1 MAMMEDPVN
10 IISDINSKLRNLES
24 KNNILAENLLN
35 VNQNALEE
43 YKRMNKEIQLM
54 NNDIKSL
61 KEELFSLKQVLKG
74 FLNEVDFF
82 AKKNDIKVL
91 EKYINLWNPLEFVRE
106 EDVEKLIEEKLN
118 KIKSKKG
125 DKAGRRK

>member
-1 MAMMEDPVN
+1 MEDPVN